1 MLTRN
6 CEFISHNY
14 DFIKICLIKS
24 YNSKKKSL
32 NSETWNCE
40 EKSQNSEK
48 IDLIFMPQSKQAFRL
63 TLEEE
68 NCAGMFTYFFPSLN
82 FDIKIASQF

>member
-1 MLTRN
+1 M
-6 CEFISHNY
+6 
-14 DFIKICLIKS
+14 KQ
-24 YNSKKKSL
+24 
-32 NSETWNCE
+32 TWNCE

-48 IDLIFMPQSKQAFRL
+48 IDLIFMPQWKQAFRL

-82 FDIKIASQF
+82 FDIKIASQILNNYNEAASNTLNIKHEILK